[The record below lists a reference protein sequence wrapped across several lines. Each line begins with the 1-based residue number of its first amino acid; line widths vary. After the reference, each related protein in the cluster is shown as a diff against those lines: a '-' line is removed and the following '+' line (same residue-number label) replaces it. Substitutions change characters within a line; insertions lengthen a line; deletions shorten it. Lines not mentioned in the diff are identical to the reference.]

1 MKKAFSE
8 AQQQFE
14 DLQTMSGDIRE
25 RIGHSATTISELQQS
40 TTEIRQ
46 IVHVIQEIA
55 DQTNLLALNAA
66 IEAAR
71 AGEAGR
77 GFAVVA
83 DEVRKL
89 AERTRNATLQISGMI
104 DGVQSL
110 ADRAVDAMHS
120 GMSELEAGLRLAVD
134 SASDRSGTENMVSN
148 VLATIQH
155 IAETSLTYSKRI
167 QSVSGTAEDM
177 RSALTESEQSLEE
190 TTAAIYKF
198 ERLAAQFQVA
208 VS

>member
-1 MKKAFSE
+1 
-8 AQQQFE
+8 
-14 DLQTMSGDIRE
+14 
-25 RIGHSATTISELQQS
+25 
-40 TTEIRQ
+40 
-46 IVHVIQEIA
+46 
-55 DQTNLLALNAA
+55 
-66 IEAAR
+66 
-71 AGEAGR
+71 
-77 GFAVVA
+77 
-83 DEVRKL
+83 
-89 AERTRNATLQISGMI
+89 
-104 DGVQSL
+104 
-110 ADRAVDAMHS
+110 
-120 GMSELEAGLRLAVD
+120 
-134 SASDRSGTENMVSN
+134 MVSN